1 MSETALGAVSQAGSR
16 GSAAGAADR
25 MQIGE
30 VAERL
35 GLSLRTIRYYDEMGL
50 VTPSARTPGGFRLY
64 TELDLY
70 RLFVIKRM
78 KPLDFSLEEMR
89 ELLTTLDALD
99 GRLEV
104 ESSREELLERLAA
117 FREAA
122 DQRVEKLR
130 ERLAMAEEFAQRLRT
145 ESAVRFPGTDD
156 EAAALPLPGPPPPA
170 HPRDAAAG

>member
-1 MSETALGAVSQAGSR
+1 MDVP
-16 GSAAGAADR
+16 DR

-78 KPLDFSLEEMR
+78 KPLGFSLEEMR

-99 GRLEV
+99 GRLEAGAT
-104 ESSREELLERLAA
+104 REELLERLAA

-122 DQRVEKLR
+122 DKRVEELR
-130 ERLAMAEEFAQRLRT
+130 RRLMMAEEFAQRLRT
-145 ESAVRFPGTDD
+145 ETAARAPGTDD
-156 EAAALPLPGPPPPA
+156 EAASVPVDGPPLPTRPAQGPVA
-170 HPRDAAAG
+170 D

>member
-1 MSETALGAVSQAGSR
+1 
-16 GSAAGAADR
+16 

-30 VAERL
+30 VSERL

-99 GRLEV
+99 GRV
-104 ESSREELLERLAA
+104 ATDTPREELMERLDA

-130 ERLAMAEEFAQRLRT
+130 ERLMMAEEFAQRLRT
-145 ESAVRFPGTDD
+145 ESAMREQGLLPEADERATRPGTTA
-156 EAAALPLPGPPPPA
+156 EGA
-170 HPRDAAAG
+170 PRA

>member
-1 MSETALGAVSQAGSR
+1 MSGSSQSDGSQPD
-16 GSAAGAADR
+16 GSQPDR

-78 KPLDFSLEEMR
+78 KPLVFTLEEMR
-89 ELLTTLDALD
+89 ELLGVLDALD
-99 GRLEV
+99 GRV
-104 ESSREELLERLAA
+104 GTDVPREQLLERLHA
-117 FREAA
+117 FRAAA

-130 ERLAMAEEFAQRLRT
+130 DRLGMAEEFAQRLRD
-145 ESAVRFPGTDD
+145 ECARRAPEGT
-156 EAAALPLPGPPPPA
+156 PPPP
-170 HPRDAAAG
+170 G